1 MFAAERNGWQD
12 KKDGSDENFFT
23 LNWFEGEILQ
33 KKLYDIFLETS
44 NVDEE
49 GQEEVL
55 EEEIDNESEEKE
67 YTEEEA
73 AEDNDLPTDD

>member
-1 MFAAERNGWQD
+1 MRWKLFYPQLVWRRN
-12 KKDGSDENFFT
+12 SP
-23 LNWFEGEILQ
+23 

-44 NVDEE
+44 NVDEK

-55 EEEIDNESEEKE
+55 EEEIDNESEEEE
-67 YTEEEA
+67 YSEEEA